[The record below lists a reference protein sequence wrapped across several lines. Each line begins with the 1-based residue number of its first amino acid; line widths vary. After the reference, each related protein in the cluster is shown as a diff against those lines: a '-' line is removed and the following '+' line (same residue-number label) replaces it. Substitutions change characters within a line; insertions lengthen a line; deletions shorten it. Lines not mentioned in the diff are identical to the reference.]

1 MRKLVL
7 ILLFILPLS
16 SSAQKLS
23 IYITDNRSNQFVL
36 NKYFITDDSLVITG
50 LADYGKSNVDYLR
63 KKITRQQVKKIKHF
77 LSTFK
82 FEDVQQEYFGS
93 YENLK
98 YIASD
103 HFPRVI
109 EVRIDTGSK
118 KALTKITNSYVT
130 MLIPFF
136 DEINSLLPD
145 EVKIRQK
152 PEEAGKTF

>member
-1 MRKLVL
+1 MKKLMFVF
-7 ILLFILPLS
+7 LFFLPLLT
-16 SSAQKLS
+16 SAQKLS

-63 KKITRQQVKKIKHF
+63 KKLTRQQVKTIKHF

-82 FEDVQQEYFGS
+82 FEDVQEMYFGS
-93 YENLK
+93 YDNLK
-98 YIASD
+98 YISAD

-109 EVRIDTGSK
+109 ELRIDTGSK
-118 KALTKITNSYVT
+118 KAITKISNSYVS

-136 DEINSLLPD
+136 EEINNLLPD
-145 EVKIRQK
+145 EVKIRQN
-152 PEEAGKTF
+152 PEEVGKTF

>member
-1 MRKLVL
+1 MKMWTLY
-7 ILLFILPLS
+7 ILFFLPLV

-63 KKITRQQVKKIKHF
+63 KKLTRQQVKSLKHY
-77 LSTFK
+77 LSTFR
-82 FEDVQQEYFGS
+82 FEDVQEMYFGN
-93 YENLK
+93 YDNLQ
-98 YIASD
+98 YIAAD

-109 EVRIDTGSK
+109 EVRIDTGSMK
-118 KALTKITNSYVT
+118 TITKITNSYVT

-136 DEINSLLPD
+136 DEINKLLPD
-145 EVKIRQK
+145 EVKIRQN
-152 PEEAGKTF
+152 PQEVGKTF

>member
-1 MRKLVL
+1 MFVF
-7 ILLFILPLS
+7 LFFLPLLT
-16 SSAQKLS
+16 SAQKLS

-63 KKITRQQVKKIKHF
+63 KKLTRQQVKTIKHF

-82 FEDVQQEYFGS
+82 FEDVQEMYFGS
-93 YENLK
+93 YDNLK
-98 YIASD
+98 YISAD

-118 KALTKITNSYVT
+118 KAITKISNSYVS

-136 DEINSLLPD
+136 EEINNLLPD
-145 EVKIRQK
+145 EVKIRQN
-152 PEEAGKTF
+152 PEEVGKTF

>member
-1 MRKLVL
+1 MFVF
-7 ILLFILPLS
+7 LFFLPLLT
-16 SSAQKLS
+16 SAQKLS

-63 KKITRQQVKKIKHF
+63 KKLTRQQVKTIKHF

-82 FEDVQQEYFGS
+82 FEDVQEMYFGS
-93 YENLK
+93 YDNLK
-98 YIASD
+98 YISAD

-109 EVRIDTGSK
+109 ELRIDTGSK
-118 KALTKITNSYVT
+118 KAITKISNSYVS

-136 DEINSLLPD
+136 EEINNLLPD
-145 EVKIRQK
+145 EVKIRQN
-152 PEEAGKTF
+152 PEEVGKTF

>member
-1 MRKLVL
+1 MKKLMFVF
-7 ILLFILPLS
+7 LFFLPLLT
-16 SSAQKLS
+16 SAQKLS

-63 KKITRQQVKKIKHF
+63 KKLTRQQVKTIKHF

-82 FEDVQQEYFGS
+82 FEDVQEMYFGS
-93 YENLK
+93 YDNLK
-98 YIASD
+98 YISAD

-118 KALTKITNSYVT
+118 KAITKISNSYVS

-136 DEINSLLPD
+136 EEINNLLPD
-145 EVKIRQK
+145 EVKIRQN
-152 PEEAGKTF
+152 PEEVGKTF